1 MSAKP
6 YEINYAELGVEPP
19 TIDLHEK
26 PELIK
31 AYGNWKQRGN
41 HIYREAE
48 GLNYGSRIP
57 TTHRLIGTDKDGL
70 PILERIKL

>member
-1 MSAKP
+1 VYEPKP
-6 YEINYAELGVEPP
+6 LNYEELGVDAP
-19 TIDLHEK
+19 TVDLHEK

-31 AYGNWKQRGN
+31 PNGPWKQRGN
-41 HIYREAE
+41 HIYREAD

-57 TTHRLIGTDKDGL
+57 TTHYLVGTDDKGM